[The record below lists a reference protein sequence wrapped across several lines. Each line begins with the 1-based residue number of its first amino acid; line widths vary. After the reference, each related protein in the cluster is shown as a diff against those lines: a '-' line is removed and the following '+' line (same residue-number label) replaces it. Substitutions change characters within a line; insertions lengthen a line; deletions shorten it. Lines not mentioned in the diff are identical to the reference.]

1 MTIRWFDK
9 SLIGYVQQGTARV
22 LGNRKVGL
30 WPKANNTIY
39 GVITMIEKMARI
51 QAKLMQSTL
60 ASLCVVLASFVGFHS
75 TAVADETCMSPYMA
89 KIVGQEDYV
98 YVWTLGVEGMGDEQD
113 KLVTISVNPN
123 SEHYGKVV
131 NVLSVGGRNEAH
143 HSGLTDDRRYLFAGG
158 LDSNKIFIFDVHSN
172 PSKPRLHKV
181 ITDFVEKTGGMVGP
195 HTMYALPGRIMVS
208 ALSNNVDHGGRTGM
222 AEYSNEG
229 DFIAAHWMP
238 TDEDLRGAVK
248 AGNIADG
255 YGYDVRVLPRRNV
268 MVTSSFTGWSNYMMD
283 FGKMLADGE
292 AMKRFGNTVVVWDLH
307 TRKPEKVFEVPG
319 APLEIRCA
327 WGARHNYCFTTTAL
341 TSQIWLIYE
350 DDAGEWQAKAVAD
363 IGDPS
368 KVPLPVDISIT
379 ADDKGLWVQ
388 TFMDGKTR
396 FFDISDPFN
405 PKQTYEHQIGSQVNM
420 ISQSWDGK
428 RTYFTSSLLGN
439 WDKTGDQDEQFF
451 KLFGWDGEK
460 LTHEFT
466 LDFYELKLGRAHQMR
481 FGAYSLYSQKPNLTG
496 TMLSQ
501 VE

>member
-1 MTIRWFDK
+1 MKIMAKIKAKWMQG
-9 SLIGYVQQGTARV
+9 SLA
-22 LGNRKVGL
+22 LVGAL
-30 WPKANNTIY
+30 
-39 GVITMIEKMARI
+39 
-51 QAKLMQSTL
+51 L
-60 ASLCVVLASFVGFHS
+60 ASTIGFHT
-75 TAVADETCMSPYMA
+75 TAMADETCMSPYMA

-98 YVWTLGVEGMGDEQD
+98 YVWTLGVEGLGDEQD

-123 SEHYGKVV
+123 SVNYGKVV

-158 LDSNKIFIFDVHSN
+158 LDSNKIFIFDVHTN
-172 PSKPRLHKV
+172 PSKPTLYKV

-208 ALSNNVDHGGRTGM
+208 ALSNNVDHGGRTGL
-222 AEYSNEG
+222 AEFTNEG
-229 DFIAAHWMP
+229 EFVAAHWMP
-238 TDEDLRGAVK
+238 TDENLRGAKKV
-248 AGNIADG
+248 GNIADG
-255 YGYDVRVLPRRNV
+255 YGYDVRVLPRRNI

-283 FGKMLADGE
+283 FGKMLADPE

-307 TRKPEKVFEVPG
+307 TRKPKKVFEVPG

-327 WGARHNYCFTTTAL
+327 WGSRNNYCFTTTAL

-350 DDAGEWQAKAVAD
+350 DDAGEWHAKAVGD

-379 ADDKGLWVQ
+379 ADDQGLWVQ

-405 PKQTYEHQIGSQVNM
+405 PKQIYEHVIGSQVNM
-420 ISQSWDGK
+420 ISQSWDGE

-439 WDKTGDQDEQFF
+439 WDKTGEDDEQFF
-451 KLFGWDGEK
+451 KLFTWNGEE
-460 LTHEFT
+460 LVHEFT
-466 LDFYELKLGRAHQMR
+466 LDFYALKLGRAHQMR
-481 FGAYSLYSQKPNLTG
+481 FGAYSLYSQNPNSTG
-496 TMLSQ
+496 TLLSQ
-501 VE
+501 R